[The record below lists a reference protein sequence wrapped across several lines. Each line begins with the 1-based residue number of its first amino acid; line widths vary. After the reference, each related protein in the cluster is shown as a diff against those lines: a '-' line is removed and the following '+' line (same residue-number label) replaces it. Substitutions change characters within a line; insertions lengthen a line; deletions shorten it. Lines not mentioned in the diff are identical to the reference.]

1 MPPPTTDF
9 PLALDSPLALLG
21 LLQLAS
27 SALPVGAYSYSEGLE
42 VLVDRRQVNDGSS
55 LEHWLRQ
62 ELSYGAIRVEAAVMQ
77 RAIAAANQAN
87 WPRLHYWNAWLS
99 AFRDGEELRQQSWQ
113 MGRSLLRLLQTLEPD
128 WIDAVGWDGQDEWNF
143 AIAFGIAASCWQVG
157 AQAATLGYLQ
167 SWATNLVNAGIKLIP
182 LGQTTGQ
189 QLLCRLRPVLIQT
202 TDSITGLQDDD
213 LASCGWG
220 LSLASM
226 AHETH
231 YSRLFRS

>member
-1 MPPPTTDF
+1 MSPHPI
-9 PLALDSPLALLG
+9 DSPSALLG

-42 VLVDRRQVNDGSS
+42 VLVDRGQIHDGQS
-55 LEHWLRQ
+55 LDHWLRQ
-62 ELSYGAIRVEAAVMQ
+62 ELTYGAIRVEVAVMQ
-77 RAIAAANQAN
+77 RAISAASQTD
-87 WPRLHYWNAWLS
+87 WPRLRYWNAWLS

-113 MGRSLLRLLQTLEPD
+113 MGRSLLRLLETLEPD
-128 WIDAVGWDGQDEWNF
+128 WINAVGWDGQEDWNF
-143 AIAFGIAASCWQVG
+143 AIAFGLAASCWQVG
-157 AQAATLGYLQ
+157 QQAAVLGYLQ

-189 QLLCRLRPVLIQT
+189 QLLCTLRPVLIQT
-202 TDSITGLQDDD
+202 TDSVTALHDDD

-226 AHETH
+226 AHEVH

>member
-1 MPPPTTDF
+1 MPTAT
-9 PLALDSPLALLG
+9 LDSPLALLG

-42 VLVDRRQVNDGSS
+42 VLVDRRQILDGAS
-55 LEHWLRQ
+55 LEQWLRQ
-62 ELSYGAIRVEAAVMQ
+62 ELTYGAIRVEAAVMQ
-77 RAIAAANQAN
+77 RAIAAATETDWA
-87 WPRLHYWNAWLS
+87 RLRYWNAWLS

-113 MGRSLLRLLQTLEPD
+113 MGRSLMRLLQSLEPD
-128 WIDAVGWDGQDEWNF
+128 WVAAVGWDGQEDWNF
-143 AIAFGIAASCWQVG
+143 AIAFGLAASCWQISS
-157 AQAATLGYLQ
+157 QAAALGYLQ

-189 QLLCRLRPVLIQT
+189 QMLCTLRPVLIAT
-202 TDSITGLQDDD
+202 TATVATLADDD